1 MVGFSNVTQT
11 KLISDLLALPP
22 KRRAK
27 IAGILLRSLDDEE
40 DADQKEIDD
49 AWAKELTR
57 RVEEIRTGKVKLVSG
72 DTFMKNVRA
81 KIKRA
86 RQRTR

>member
-1 MVGFSNVTQT
+1 VTEA
-11 KLISDLLALPP
+11 KLIADLLALSP

-27 IAGILLRSLDDEE
+27 IAGILIRSLDEEE
-40 DADQKEIDD
+40 DVDQEAVDA
-49 AWAKELTR
+49 AWAKELVR
-57 RVEEIRTGKVKLVSG
+57 RVEEIRAGKVKLVSG
-72 DTFMKNVRA
+72 DAFMKNVRA